1 MRTIRTTLLPVVAGL
16 LVLSSCNAASTGPV
30 SLAGVGRIPGLHAN
44 AGTVIVDGVR
54 AELAPSSGS
63 PVGANAAG
71 NRLLVIGDS
80 ILAGTA
86 GRYGGA
92 MCAAMVPLGWRVA
105 VEAEAGRPVA
115 FGRSVLSNRLREG
128 WDAAVVF
135 LGTNYG
141 GDKERYQDD
150 LTRIVQSLAPRPVL
164 LLTPTLFRDTMV
176 QVTDAIRVV
185 ASLNPNVTVLD
196 WGSVSTQQGLLN
208 KDGIHPT
215 DTGRRVLVASVAAAV
230 GPAPK
235 GAQSASC
242 LPSQYTDDSMGRDV
256 MPTTVA
262 PGDTIAYDTVPV
274 STTVPAHTSSSVS
287 SAPATTVP
295 ANTSSVPTT
304 VRQ

>member
-1 MRTIRTTLLPVVAGL
+1 M
-16 LVLSSCNAASTGPV
+16 
-30 SLAGVGRIPGLHAN
+30 SLAGVGRIPGVHAN
-44 AGTVIVDGVR
+44 AGVLVVDGLR
-54 AELAPSSGS
+54 ANLAPSSGS
-63 PVGANAAG
+63 KIGANAAG

-92 MCAAMVPLGWRVA
+92 MCGSMVPLGWRVA

-115 FGRSVLSNRLREG
+115 FGRTVLSERLREG

-141 GDKERYQDD
+141 GDQTRYQDD

-164 LLTPTLFRDTMV
+164 LLTATLFRDTML
-176 QVTDAIRVV
+176 QVNAAIRIV
-185 ASLNPNVTVLD
+185 ASQNPNVTVLD
-196 WGSVSTQQGLLN
+196 WGSVSVQPGLLN

-235 GAQSASC
+235 GPQSAAC
-242 LPSQYTDDSMGRDV
+242 LPSQFTDDSMGRDV

-262 PGDTIAYDTVPV
+262 PGETIVYDTLPAV
-274 STTVPAHTSSSVS
+274 TTVPAHTGPSTT
-287 SAPATTVP
+287 APVTSTTVTGSST
-295 ANTSSVPTT
+295 TSTT

>member
-1 MRTIRTTLLPVVAGL
+1 MLLASCGG
-16 LVLSSCNAASTGPV
+16 SSTAPL
-30 SLAGVGRIPGLHAN
+30 SLAGVGRIPGVHAN
-44 AGTVIVDGVR
+44 AGALVVDGIR
-54 AELAPSSGS
+54 ANLAPSSGPKLGS
-63 PVGANAAG
+63 NATG

-92 MCAAMVPLGWRVA
+92 MCASMVPLGWRVA

-115 FGRSVLSNRLREG
+115 FGRSVLSDRLREG
-128 WDAAVVF
+128 WDVAVVF

-141 GDKERYQDD
+141 GDKTRYQDD

-164 LLTPTLFRDTMV
+164 LLTATLFRDTMV
-176 QVTDAIRVV
+176 QVNEAIRVV
-185 ASLNPNVTVLD
+185 ASQNPNVTVLD

-215 DTGRRVLVASVAAAV
+215 DTGRRVLVASIAAAI
-230 GPAPK
+230 GPAPS
-235 GAQSASC
+235 GQTPAC
-242 LPSQYTDDSMGRDV
+242 LPSRFTDDSMGRDV

-262 PGDTIAYDTVPV
+262 PGETIVYDTVPV
-274 STTVPAHTSSSVS
+274 PTTVPAHTSSSS
-287 SAPATTVP
+287 STAPGAPTTLGGATT
-295 ANTSSVPTT
+295 ST